1 MQCKEKHV
9 VSIGCVKRRLLQ
21 DLPAIRWLDKTDG
34 NTPIVLL
41 AVRLEHWSG
50 GMTCAAKD
58 VPQLLSHITQ
68 VLELINLVEDIV
80 KEEGGSVFRRRSNPQ
95 MPPCDNI
102 RGLLDITRPVKV
114 NQINNTS
121 VLVSLR
127 LREG

>member
-1 MQCKEKHV
+1 
-9 VSIGCVKRRLLQ
+9 
-21 DLPAIRWLDKTDG
+21 
-34 NTPIVLL
+34 
-41 AVRLEHWSG
+41 
-50 GMTCAAKD
+50 MTCAAKD
-58 VPQLLSHITQ
+58 VPQLLSHVTQ

-80 KEEGGSVFRRRSNPQ
+80 KEEGGSVFRRTGRSNPR